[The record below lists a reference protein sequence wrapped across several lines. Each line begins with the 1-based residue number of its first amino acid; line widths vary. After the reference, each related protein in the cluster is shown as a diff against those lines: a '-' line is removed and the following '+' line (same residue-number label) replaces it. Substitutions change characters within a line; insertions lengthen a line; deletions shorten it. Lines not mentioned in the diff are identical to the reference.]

1 MIHSSKFFLV
11 KLLHYTVATYV
22 ILLWF
27 YYFCIGFVLFSGL
40 VLYSYIW
47 LLYVFHLALKLFFPL
62 KSAKLSTSGYSKTIY
77 FVEVLIVFLIG
88 TVPSTVSAGLS
99 KYRVVTFP
107 PIHCGAY
114 DDRTYIFYA
123 IIVPILAAVCVSVIL
138 MLLIL
143 YKIHTVSFD
152 NIFELFCSTHVHLL
166 KLYLS
171 MKNDPCSR

>member
-11 KLLHYTVATYV
+11 KLLHYTIATYV
-22 ILLWF
+22 ILFSWLCGF
-27 YYFCIGFVLFSGL
+27 IISACIGFVFFTGL
-40 VLYSYIW
+40 VSYSYIW

-62 KSAKLSTSGYSKTIY
+62 KSAKFLSSGYSKVIY

-88 TVPSTVSAGLS
+88 TVPSIVSAGLS

-143 YKIHTVSFD
+143 YKVHTVSFD
-152 NIFELFCSTHVHLL
+152 N
-166 KLYLS
+166 
-171 MKNDPCSR
+171 